1 MSPLTQD
8 FKPPRVLVP
17 AGSLGGLHEAT
28 LGPHTVFKIKVNF
41 PSNVSKS
48 LTLFSMGFTAPG
60 KGTPAI
66 NVLERE
72 WTEVH
77 DRRYGEVAVYSMETI
92 HFKCMLNGR
101 NVARTLGN
109 SHLLLLLSQALPGTV
124 VIFIVPFSHLITAL
138 HCLVS
143 T

>member
-1 MSPLTQD
+1 
-8 FKPPRVLVP
+8 
-17 AGSLGGLHEAT
+17 
-28 LGPHTVFKIKVNF
+28 
-41 PSNVSKS
+41 
-48 LTLFSMGFTAPG
+48 MGFTVPG

-101 NVARTLGN
+101 NAARTLGN
-109 SHLLLLLSQALPGTV
+109 SHLLLILSQALPGTV
-124 VIFIVPFSHLITAL
+124 VIFIVLLTHLITAL